1 MDFFLP
7 KKNSIYVFIV
17 EKFKLSDAQSYGKFH
32 FISSLHSHTYA
43 HTSTILYHWSDNK
56 QTTTK
61 QKTHF
66 VLINIYIY
74 IYNCE
79 YIYIS

>member
-43 HTSTILYHWSDNK
+43 HTSTILYH
-56 QTTTK
+56 
-61 QKTHF
+61 
-66 VLINIYIY
+66 
-74 IYNCE
+74 
-79 YIYIS
+79 